1 VGFVF
6 TVEEQKD
13 LTLPEDSIHRA
24 KLLEIKQRTIN
35 WTNAEGPQSRDILE
49 WWWEITHTNLGDEF
63 VGRRVKGECPAK
75 ITNASGNRFHNWAET
90 LLGRQIPPGMNIDT
104 DDLIGLQAEISI
116 GHRQDKKD
124 ASKIWEYV
132 DEVLPVNAAFSL
144 NDQAPPF

>member
-1 VGFVF
+1 MGLVF
-6 TVEEQKD
+6 TTEEQKD

-49 WWWEITHTNLGDEF
+49 WWWEITKSSSGDEF

-75 ITNASGNRFHNWAET
+75 LTNHPGNRFHNWAET
-90 LLGRQIPPGMNIDT
+90 LLGRQIPPGMGIDT
-104 DDLIGLQAEISI
+104 DDLIGLQAEVSI

-124 ASKIWEYV
+124 PNKVWEFV
-132 DEVLPVNAAFSL
+132 DEVLPADGAFSL
-144 NDQAPPF
+144 NDAPPF